1 MKGSREEG
9 EDKFLAA
16 LVNKTATR
24 IVMNL
29 KMVRAREDD
38 GIRETDRAR
47 GSERKYEKET
57 GNKHGGEEVP
67 HKQEDRVSIFDL
79 SPVHLYHN
87 YLSID
92 TTKVELVT
100 QAKQI

>member
-1 MKGSREEG
+1 MRTTESEKQIEPEE
-9 EDKFLAA
+9 
-16 LVNKTATR
+16 V
-24 IVMNL
+24 
-29 KMVRAREDD
+29 RED
-38 GIRETDRAR
+38 
-47 GSERKYEKET
+47 ERKYEKET